1 MKLLIIGEGG
11 REHALAWKAAQS
23 PLVSHIYVAPGN
35 AGTALEG
42 IRHPTAC
49 PIDNIEIGSTDI
61 AQLVTFAQQNQ
72 VGLTW
77 VGPEKP
83 LVQGIVDAFREA
95 DLAILGPTQAAAQLE
110 GSKAFMKAFLKRH
123 RIPTADYQ
131 IFTEIPAALAYLRQP
146 QSAPKPWVIKA
157 DGLAAGKGVTVAST
171 LAEAEATASSMLS
184 GEAFGEAGR
193 RIVIEEFL
201 VGEEV
206 SFMVLVDGQQLLPL
220 ATSQDHKAI
229 GEGDQGANTGGMGAY
244 SPAPIVTETLQQRIL
259 QEIIWPT
266 VHGMALEGTPYTGF
280 LYAGLM
286 ILPDGSPKVI
296 EFNCRLGDPEAQALL
311 LRLRS
316 DLVALSLATVAGQLQ
331 QCTIDWDPR
340 SALGVVLTTS
350 GYPGP
355 CPSGEVITGLP
366 TEEMLNQIDTSQK
379 LFFCGTRLV
388 DDQVLTQGGRVL
400 CATALGDTLAIA
412 QSSAYQLAQQLH
424 WPGLYYRRD
433 IGHRALQR

>member
-110 GSKAFMKAFLKRH
+110 GSKAFMKAFLQRH

-157 DGLAAGKGVTVAST
+157 DGLAAGKGVTVAAT
-171 LAEAEATASSMLS
+171 LAEAEAAASSMLS

-244 SPAPIVTETLQQRIL
+244 SPAPIVTETLQERIL

-266 VHGMALEGTPYTGF
+266 VRGMALEGTPYTGF

-366 TEEMLNQIDTSQK
+366 TEELLNPTDTRQK
-379 LFFCGTRLV
+379 LFFCGTHLV

-433 IGHRALQR
+433 IGHRALQQ

>member
-35 AGTALEG
+35 AGTALEEIG
-42 IRHPTAC
+42 QSRAC
-49 PIDNIEIGSTDI
+49 SIENIEISSTDI
-61 AQLVTFAQQNQ
+61 GQLVTFAQQNR
-72 VGLTW
+72 VELTL

-83 LVQGIVDAFREA
+83 LVQGIVDAFRAA

-123 RIPTADYQ
+123 EIPTADYQ
-131 IFTEIPAALAYLRQP
+131 IFTELPAALAYLRQP
-146 QSAPKPWVIKA
+146 QSESKPWVIKA
-157 DGLAAGKGVTVAST
+157 DGLAAGKGVILAST
-171 LAEAEATASSMLS
+171 LAEAEAAASSMLS
-184 GEAFGEAGR
+184 GKAFGEAGR
-193 RIVIEEFL
+193 RIIIEEFL

-206 SFMVLVDGQQLLPL
+206 SFMVVVDGQQLLPL

-244 SPAPIVTETLQQRIL
+244 SPAPIVTSTLEQRIL

-266 VHGMALEGTPYTGF
+266 VRGMALEGTPYTGF

-316 DLVALSLATVAGQLQ
+316 DLVTLSLATVAGQLQ
-331 QCTIDWDPR
+331 NYTLEWDPR
-340 SALGVVLTTS
+340 SALGVVLTTD

-366 TEEMLNQIDTSQK
+366 AKAILDQAGLSQK
-379 LFFCGTRLV
+379 LFFCGARLV

-400 CATALGDTLAIA
+400 CATALGDTLATA

-433 IGHRALQR
+433 IGYRALQR

>member
-35 AGTALEG
+35 AGTALES
-42 IRHPTAC
+42 IRHATAC
-49 PIDNIEIGSTDI
+49 PIENIEISSTDI

-72 VGLTW
+72 IGLTV

-83 LVQGIVDAFREA
+83 LVQGVVDAFCAA

-110 GSKAFMKAFLKRH
+110 GSKAFMKAFLQRH
-123 RIPTADYQ
+123 QIPTAEYQ

-146 QSAPKPWVIKA
+146 QSVPNRWVIKA
-157 DGLAAGKGVTVAST
+157 DGLAAGKGVILAST
-171 LAEAEATASSMLS
+171 LAEAEAAASSMLS
-184 GEAFGEAGR
+184 GKAFGEAGR

-206 SFMVLVDGQQLLPL
+206 SFMVLVAGQQLLPL

-244 SPAPIVTETLQQRIL
+244 SPAPIVSERLQQRIL

-266 VHGMALEGTPYTGF
+266 VRGMTLEGTPYTGF

-286 ILPDGSPKVI
+286 ILPDGTPKVI
-296 EFNCRLGDPEAQALL
+296 EFNCRLGDPEAQSLL

-316 DLVALSLATVAGQLQ
+316 DLVTLLLATVDGELQ
-331 QCTIDWDPR
+331 HHTIDWDPR
-340 SALGVVLTTS
+340 SALGVVLATA

-366 TEEMLNQIDTSQK
+366 TEETLHQADTSQK
-379 LFFCGTRLV
+379 LFFCGSRLAG
-388 DDQVLTQGGRVL
+388 DQVLTQGGRVL

-424 WPGLYYRRD
+424 WPNLYYRRD
-433 IGHRALQR
+433 IGYRALQR

>member
-110 GSKAFMKAFLKRH
+110 GSKAFMKAFLQRH

-146 QSAPKPWVIKA
+146 QLAPKPWVIKA
-157 DGLAAGKGVTVAST
+157 DGLAAGKGVTVAAT
-171 LAEAEATASSMLS
+171 LAEAEAAASSMLS

-244 SPAPIVTETLQQRIL
+244 SPAPIVTETLQERIL

-266 VHGMALEGTPYTGF
+266 VRGMALEGTPYTGF

-366 TEEMLNQIDTSQK
+366 TEELLNPTDTSQK
-379 LFFCGTRLV
+379 LFFCGTHLV

>member
-11 REHALAWKAAQS
+11 REHALAWKASQS

-49 PIDNIEIGSTDI
+49 PIDNIAIGSTEV

-72 VGLTW
+72 IGLTL

-95 DLAILGPTQAAAQLE
+95 NLAILGPTQAAAQLE
-110 GSKAFMKAFLKRH
+110 GSKAFMKTFLKRH
-123 RIPTADYQ
+123 QIPTAEYQ
-131 IFTEIPAALAYLRQP
+131 IFTELPAALAYLRQP

-157 DGLAAGKGVTVAST
+157 DGLAAGKGVILPST
-171 LAEAEATASSMLS
+171 LAEAEAAASSMLS

-266 VHGMALEGTPYTGF
+266 VRGMALEGAPYTGF

-286 ILPDGSPKVI
+286 ILPDGTPKVI

-316 DLVALSLATVAGQLQ
+316 DLVALSLAAVAGQLQ

-340 SALGVVLTTS
+340 SALGVVLTTD

-366 TEEMLNQIDTSQK
+366 TEEMLNQTGTSQK
-379 LFFCGTRLV
+379 LFFCGSRLV

-400 CATALGDTLAIA
+400 CATALGDTLAAA

-433 IGHRALQR
+433 IGYRALQR